1 MLAEPVGNAT
11 PNTAERSTF
20 LGIVLICHFT
30 AGATSEN
37 PEPSRP
43 RTFAKYVGRPQEFET
58 VCNACAQTCICA
70 VHKPTAVSP
79 TGINAVL
86 DLQTA
91 RRHNNTGVHDV
102 GSIGANLVLGRWTIV
117 GLRADRAVI
126 DKQCQ
131 QGCCEF
137 SNAYGPASERKCSP
151 CNN

>member
-20 LGIVLICHFT
+20 PGIVLICHFT

-43 RTFAKYVGRPQEFET
+43 RTFAKYVGTSTRIRDSLQCLRAN
-58 VCNACAQTCICA
+58 VYCA

-117 GLRADRAVI
+117 G
-126 DKQCQ
+126 
-131 QGCCEF
+131 
-137 SNAYGPASERKCSP
+137 
-151 CNN
+151 